1 MTTKMLRLLK
11 HIVLAGL
18 IFVLAIACN
27 SDGPADLP
35 TASEAST
42 SSATRLI
49 KHDLGETEIP
59 VDPQRVVTLTE
70 AWLLAPAITLGIK
83 PIATTTYQASDGI
96 PFRGVTTEQVEGI
109 EILGDGH
116 QPSLEKLL
124 ALKPDLILA
133 DANLHRQIYNQLSAI
148 APTVALD
155 LFSKGDS
162 FKDGFRRIAYIL
174 DKTERAEQLL
184 DQYQDRVNQFKQV
197 MGNRLDELR
206 ISFIAIYG
214 ELSTLESFWLAY
226 DVFSDVGL
234 KLIPIQE
241 KMAHSGNAGFS
252 IETLPEH
259 DGDFL
264 FIEKYPSQDV
274 EDILSSPLWQELDA
288 VTSGNYLEVSP
299 QRWQGFCMIFAN
311 NILDDLFKYIAENP
325 ALENI

>member
-1 MTTKMLRLLK
+1 MLRLFK
-11 HIVLAGL
+11 YIVLAGL
-18 IFVLAIACN
+18 IFLLAIACN
-27 SDGPADLP
+27 GNVPADLS
-35 TASEAST
+35 TAGEASIPA
-42 SSATRLI
+42 ATRLI

-59 VDPQRVVTLTE
+59 VDPQRVVTLTD
-70 AWLLAPAITLGIK
+70 AWLLVPAITLGVK
-83 PIATTTYQASDGI
+83 PIATTTYHAGNGI
-96 PFRGVTTEQVEGI
+96 PFRGVTPKQVEGI

-133 DANLHRQIYNQLSAI
+133 DANLHEGIYSQLSSI
-148 APTVALD
+148 APTVAFD
-155 LFSKGDS
+155 LFYKGES
-162 FKDGFRRIAYIL
+162 FKDGFRSIASVL

-197 MGNRLDELR
+197 MGDRLDELQ

-226 DVFSDVGL
+226 EVFSDIGL

-241 KMAHSGNAGFS
+241 EMAHSGNARFS
-252 IETLPEH
+252 LETLPEH

-264 FIEKYPSQDV
+264 FIEKFPSQDV
-274 EDILSSPLWQELDA
+274 EAIMNSPLWQKLDA
-288 VTSGNYLEVSP
+288 VKLGNYLEVSP
-299 QRWQGFCMIFAN
+299 QRWQGKCLVFAN

-325 ALENI
+325 ALENL

>member
-18 IFVLAIACN
+18 ICVLAIACN
-27 SDGPADLP
+27 GDVPADSS
-35 TASEAST
+35 TASEAT
-42 SSATRLI
+42 TASATRLI
-49 KHDLGETEIP
+49 KHDLGETAIP
-59 VDPQRVVTLTE
+59 VNPQRVVTLTE
-70 AWLLAPAITLGIK
+70 AWLLAPAITLGVK
-83 PIATTTYQASDGI
+83 PIATTTYSAADGI
-96 PFRGVTTEQVEGI
+96 PFRGVTPEQVEGI

-133 DANLHRQIYNQLSAI
+133 DANLHEGIYSQLSDI
-148 APTVALD
+148 APTVAFD
-155 LFSKGDS
+155 LFYQGES
-162 FKDGFRRIAYIL
+162 FKESFRRIADVL

-197 MGNRLDELR
+197 MGNRLDELQ

-214 ELSTLESFWLAY
+214 ELSTLEPFWLAY
-226 DVFSDVGL
+226 EVFSDVGL

-241 KMAHSGNAGFS
+241 EMAYSGNADFS
-252 IETLPEH
+252 LETLPEH

-264 FIEKYPSQDV
+264 FIEKYPSQDI
-274 EDILSSPLWQELDA
+274 EDILSSPLWQKLDA

-299 QRWQGFCMIFAN
+299 QRWQGRCLVFAN

-325 ALENI
+325 DF